1 MEQVYIFD
9 FGDKLKIGYSTNVLQ
24 RLSTIESAS
33 GVKAKQT
40 FSVDGTREIEQAAH
54 YYLREYRIR
63 GEYFNCDFETARKA
77 VNGIIQGE
85 IVIPPNAKHR
95 DAKKKANA
103 KWDSENM
110 ATLACKVKK
119 DHADRFKA
127 YCVEIGKT
135 SNAVL
140 RDCVLSCVDGESP
153 QKPAGAAQGIDAIL
167 TPETFKAAQEAAQAA
182 EETLSEFI
190 SRAVDTQAKRDKVM
204 FAMRQKELTSAQ
216 AGV

>member
-9 FGDKLKIGYSTNVLQ
+9 FGDKLKIGYSTNVLK

-33 GVKAKQT
+33 GAKAKQT

-127 YCVEIGKT
+127 YCAEIGKT

-182 EETLSEFI
+182 GETLSEFI

>member
-1 MEQVYIFD
+1 M
-9 FGDKLKIGYSTNVLQ
+9 
-24 RLSTIESAS
+24 
-33 GVKAKQT
+33 
-40 FSVDGTREIEQAAH
+40 
-54 YYLREYRIR
+54 
-63 GEYFNCDFETARKA
+63 A
-77 VNGIIQGE
+77 VS
-85 IVIPPNAKHR
+85 

-103 KWDSENM
+103 KWDGENM

-119 DHADRFKA
+119 DHADKFKA
-127 YCVEIGKT
+127 YCSEIGKT

-140 RDCVLSCVDGESP
+140 RECVLSCIGEATGESP
-153 QKPAGAAQGIDAIL
+153 QKPAGAPQGGGAIL
-167 TPETFKAAQEAAQAA
+167 TPAALKTAQEAAQAV